1 MRATLA
7 TLLLCL
13 AALGC
18 QGARLP
24 DPASSSWP
32 RLPDLLLRRHK
43 PASPSS
49 WPRLPAR
56 IFSVTSS
63 CSGGCEDEVNSLA
76 LECGREC
83 DDDMDQFTDC
93 MVSILDNSRHLTV
106 LCR

>member
-1 MRATLA
+1 MATLA

-24 DPASSSWP
+24 D
-32 RLPDLLLRRHK
+32 LLRSHK
-43 PASPSS
+43 PASS

-76 LECGREC
+76 LDCGREC
-83 DDDMDQFTDC
+83 HDDMDQFTAC
-93 MVSILDNSRHLTV
+93 MVSVLDIVDSR
-106 LCR
+106 

>member
-1 MRATLA
+1 MTATLA
-7 TLLLCL
+7 TLLLCV

-24 DPASSSWP
+24 DPASP
-32 RLPDLLLRRHK
+32 
-43 PASPSS
+43 S

>member
-1 MRATLA
+1 MATLA

-24 DPASSSWP
+24 DLLRSHKPASSWP
-32 RLPDLLLRRHK
+32 RLPDK
-43 PASPSS
+43 PASS

-56 IFSVTSS
+56 IFSVTRS

-76 LECGREC
+76 LDCGREC
-83 DDDMDQFTDC
+83 HDDMDQFTAC
-93 MVSILDNSRHLTV
+93 MVSVLDSRQ
-106 LCR
+106 

>member
-1 MRATLA
+1 MTATLA
-7 TLLLCL
+7 TLLLCV

-24 DPASSSWP
+24 DPASTSWP

-43 PASPSS
+43 PASSS